1 MMRTLLRL
9 QALDVGMD
17 GVVLHTE
24 NVYEIGALRVRA
36 QLSLRRSWSPHT
48 VHLLMRMESFRFDRI
63 RQNGLLQSVKIV
75 TVIWLSRA
83 QKTTTARDW
92 RLHTFVWK
100 VPIAISG
107 FDVQWSDCRTI

>member
-36 QLSLRRSWSPHT
+36 QLSLKILVASHRPFIDENGQ
-48 VHLLMRMESFRFDRI
+48 LRFDRI
-63 RQNGLLQSVKIV
+63 
-75 TVIWLSRA
+75 
-83 QKTTTARDW
+83 
-92 RLHTFVWK
+92 
-100 VPIAISG
+100 
-107 FDVQWSDCRTI
+107 